1 MKRSIRPTRVL
12 RLAAMALVAAWIY
25 LPIYFMAVS
34 ALKAKSGIYTYP
46 PTFYPT
52 AFLLYQNFVSALNPV
67 NYFGIHWV
75 NVFINSY
82 TFATAGALIALA
94 LGIPMAFALAHFDLP
109 GKYVLAFNFLSLR
122 FLPAL
127 VSILPLYL
135 VWLSLHLL
143 NNGISVI
150 AEYGIA
156 GLPWVIW
163 LMWSFLEGIPH
174 SVYEAAQVDGA
185 SNKTILLRIMLP
197 AVKSGLLVAGVFAFL
212 QGYNDYQIAAILGGT
227 NTVTIPVALADAIQP
242 SYTAWNIIFAIG
254 FVNFLPAVGL
264 ALAIR
269 KHWARALSFGLVK

>member
-1 MKRSIRPTRVL
+1 MPRPTRIL
-12 RLAAMALVAAWIY
+12 RYLAMAVVAVWIY
-25 LPIYFMAVS
+25 FPIYFMAVS
-34 ALKAKSGIYTYP
+34 AFKAKSGIYTYP
-46 PTFYPT
+46 PALYPT
-52 AFLLYQNFVSALNPV
+52 ALLLYQNFVSALNPV

-75 NVFINSY
+75 DVFINSY

-94 LGIPMAFALAHFDLP
+94 LGIPLAFALAHFDLP
-109 GKYVLAFNFLSLR
+109 AKYVLAFNFLGLR
-122 FLPAL
+122 FLPPL
-127 VSILPLYL
+127 VSILPIYL
-135 VWLSLHLL
+135 VWFSLHLL

-185 SNKTILLRIMLP
+185 SNRTILLRVMLP
-197 AVKSGLLVAGVFAFL
+197 AVRSGLLVAGVFAFL

-254 FVNFLPAVGL
+254 FVNFLPAVVL